1 MCQHTGL
8 LVCFACLFLS
18 AHSSSN
24 LEDHSKWEEACSTAK
39 LFESHSSNGSLSM
52 EGLDKILKSVRS
64 LCSSHWKEK
73 ELSHV
78 HAVLEVAPE
87 KDDSKDSASETNGS
101 TKNGNFIPSSYQRIS
116 KTNLF

>member
-1 MCQHTGL
+1 MCRHTGL

-24 LEDHSKWEEACSTAK
+24 IEERSKREEACSTTK

-52 EGLDKILKSVRS
+52 EGLDKILKSVRI

-73 ELSHV
+73 ELSRI
-78 HAVLEVAPE
+78 HAVLEDASG
-87 KDDSKDSASETNGS
+87 KDDAENLAPQTKGS
-101 TKNGNFIPSSYQRIS
+101 TKNGYC
-116 KTNLF
+116 L